1 MKFALNGALTIG
13 TDDGA
18 SVEIREL
25 VGDENF
31 FLFGMSEASRSR
43 RCGRAATSLAE
54 FYHADDN
61 LQAAPS
67 T

>member
-18 SVEIREL
+18 NVEIREL

-31 FLFGMSEASRSR
+31 FLFGLREPRGRGGASSAATGRGRSTR
-43 RCGRAATSLAE
+43 RTGRCGTRWT
-54 FYHADDN
+54 
-61 LQAAPS
+61 
-67 T
+67 

>member
-18 SVEIREL
+18 NVEIREL
-25 VGDENF
+25 VGDDNF
-31 FLFGMSEASRSR
+31 FLFGLLEPEVAAIVDRATTR
-43 RCGRAATSLAE
+43 RPTTRRTARCGTR
-54 FYHADDN
+54 
-61 LQAAPS
+61 S